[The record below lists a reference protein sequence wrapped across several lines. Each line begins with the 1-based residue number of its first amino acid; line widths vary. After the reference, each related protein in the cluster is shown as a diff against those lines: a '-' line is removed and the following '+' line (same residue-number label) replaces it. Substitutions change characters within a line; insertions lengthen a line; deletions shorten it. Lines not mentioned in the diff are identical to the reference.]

1 MSKAQL
7 IFGLSSGLLLG
18 GAGASAWQAG
28 LIGPS
33 LLLVGLGLCSINGAA
48 YIKGTLRSAKPARQN
63 LFNQHLVSASSQSGK

>member
-1 MSKAQL
+1 MSKAQF

-33 LLLVGLGLCSINGAA
+33 LLIVGLSLCSINCAA
-48 YIKGTLRSAKPARQN
+48 YIKGTLRSAKPLRQHMFNQN
-63 LFNQHLVSASSQSGK
+63 LISASHQGGK